1 MNTNLFNYTLS
12 SNGCG
17 TFKIV
22 FPGPFY
28 LEYENK
34 QFGLCHVI
42 EHCMCERV
50 KEIENELKMNGIV
63 WNGLTTSSHVC
74 FYMYGLIHNVK
85 KMINKFLD
93 CIMNY
98 SISEEVFN
106 REIKIIK
113 EEYYKYYTMSDD
125 IFRYNFNLKRLGMY
139 DPIGSFENIENFTYD
154 EMMEFKNKYFNKPL
168 LLCYAHPKNSK
179 DISIEQFSVPIE
191 FSPEY
196 PIKEFFLGDYNEYK
210 TIENEPNEN
219 NSIIRFYTVLDVDSS
234 KDDAMLYLFS
244 RIIGNGLSGPLY
256 QEFREKNGDV
266 YSITRNQM
274 LINEKQIIFLIDL
287 RTSKDPEP
295 IKDKLEN
302 FFNSVDKFINRKTFN
317 IGYKNIQ
324 NGMKM
329 EEYLSIDCDFEK
341 RTLEYKNYFLS
352 KDNKIKYDEFI
363 NFVKK
368 IKNSK
373 KYIVTNKDHEF
384 Q

>member
-1 MNTNLFNYTLS
+1 MKTNLFNYKLPG
-12 SNGCG
+12 NGCG

-42 EHCMCERV
+42 EHCMCERI
-50 KEIENELKMNGIV
+50 KEIENELNMYGIV
-63 WNGLTTSSHVC
+63 WNGLTTSTHVC
-74 FYMYGLIHNVK
+74 FYMTGLIHDVK

-113 EEYYKYYTMSDD
+113 EEYYGYYTIPNE
-125 IFRYNFNLKRLGMY
+125 IFRYNFNLKKFGMY
-139 DPIGSFENIENFTYD
+139 EPIGSIENIENFTYN
-154 EMMEFKNKYFNKPL
+154 EMLEFKNKYFNKPL
-168 LLCYAHPKNSK
+168 LLCYAHPKTSK
-179 DISIEQFSVPIE
+179 DISIEQISVPIE
-191 FSPEY
+191 FSSEY
-196 PIKEFFLGDYNEYK
+196 PIKEFFLGDYNEHE
-210 TIENEPNEN
+210 TIENDPNEN

-244 RIIGNGLSGPLY
+244 RIIGYGLSSPLY
-256 QEFREKNGDV
+256 QEFREKHGDV

-274 LINEKQIIFLIDL
+274 IINEKQIIFLIDL
-287 RTSKDPEP
+287 TTTKDPEP
-295 IKDKLEN
+295 IKDKLEK
-302 FFNSVDKFINRKTFN
+302 FFDSVDKYINRETFKF
-317 IGYKNIQ
+317 GYKNIQ
-324 NGMKM
+324 NAMKM
-329 EEYLSIDCDFEK
+329 DECLSIDCDFEK
-341 RTLEYKNYFLS
+341 RTLEYKKYFLS
-352 KDNKIKYDEFI
+352 KDNKIEYDEFV